1 MPEDQ
6 DDMVKKT
13 GDNKRKKNAVAAKP
27 NPIKHATRS
36 KSRTKPDSAAEG
48 VLVVFNSSFDDGSS
62 THDPDEQYSAFLKK
76 LSSRER
82 KELIKLELE
91 LLSQYC
97 PDAAH
102 PIKYRLLK
110 APIPNPIKAQ
120 LLRRLQS
127 LGNMEDDDSEAHKLR
142 EWFESMLSLP
152 LGKIA
157 SAVIDQDEAGISA
170 FMDESRSTLDQCVF
184 GMCHVKDRIMQLIAQ
199 TISNPAAAPTAI
211 CLEGPAGVGK
221 TRIISHGLAKVLC
234 RPYVH
239 INLGGAKDSSFLTG
253 HDYTYMGA
261 RYGHLAEA
269 LINAQ
274 CMNPIIHFD
283 ELDKVSDSAQGQEIC
298 GLLIHLI
305 DGTQNT
311 RIYDKFFSQIPL
323 DFSKALFT
331 FSFNDANKVDPILL
345 DRMMRLQVPG
355 YKASDKVTIALDFLL
370 PEIMSNTGLSDED
383 IILDRHDI
391 KYIIDKYTS
400 GEPGL
405 RSLHKCIETLL
416 LKINMM
422 LLCPAYSTE
431 HKQDLMTR
439 PFIITQDI
447 IDKTLKSIVAQLDI
461 PPFGMYV

>member
-13 GDNKRKKNAVAAKP
+13 GDNKRKKNPVATKA
-27 NPIKHATRS
+27 NSIKHATRT
-36 KSRTKPDSAAEG
+36 KSRSKPDNAAEG
-48 VLVVFNSSFDDGSS
+48 VLVVFNSSFDDSS
-62 THDPDEQYSAFLKK
+62 NIDPDEQYIAFLKK
-76 LSSRER
+76 LSSKER
-82 KELIKLELE
+82 KELVKLEMD

-97 PDAAH
+97 PNASH
-102 PIKYRLLK
+102 PLKYRLLK
-110 APIPNPIKAQ
+110 APIADPIKAQ

-152 LGKIA
+152 LGKLTP
-157 SAVIDQDEAGISA
+157 AVLDRDEQDISA
-170 FMDESRSTLDQCVF
+170 FMEQSRSTLDKCVF
-184 GMCHVKDRIMQLIAQ
+184 GMTHVKDRIMQLIAQ
-199 TISNPAAAPTAI
+199 TITNPAAAPTAI

-221 TRIISHGLAKVLC
+221 TRIISHGLAKVLQ

-283 ELDKVSDSAQGQEIC
+283 ELDKVSDSPQGQEIC

-323 DFSKALFT
+323 DLSKALFT

-345 DRMMRLQVPG
+345 DRMMRLQVLG
-355 YKASDKVTIALDFLL
+355 YKASEKVTIALDFLL
-370 PEIMSNTGLSDED
+370 PEIMSNTGLTDED
-383 IILDRHDI
+383 IILDQHDI

-422 LLCPAYSTE
+422 LLCPTYSSD
-431 HKQDLMTR
+431 KKYPMTR
-439 PFIITQDI
+439 PFVVTQDI
-447 IDKTLKSIVAQLDI
+447 VDKTLKSVVAQLEA
-461 PPFGMYV
+461 PPFGMYT